1 MRAQG
6 AAESLK
12 TGEPVVFET
21 GEQEKT
27 GEPLDDGF
35 KTGEQETAGGQETGM
50 QTGAGIDT
58 VTGNPEVV
66 LPPDSETDEPLPYLG
81 DEEEKRE
88 ETGQTGQTS
97 TSEESDDGRCPS
109 VEALVKE
116 AFEKGRKAGREESRR
131 QAETDCAAAY
141 LRGRNEAI
149 ENKIRRENKV
159 QLNNDAAADNEP
171 GIEAI
176 FKFRSHV
183 W

>member
-1 MRAQG
+1 
-6 AAESLK
+6 
-12 TGEPVVFET
+12 
-21 GEQEKT
+21 
-27 GEPLDDGF
+27 
-35 KTGEQETAGGQETGM
+35 M

-81 DEEEKRE
+81 DDEEESDESDESE
-88 ETGQTGQTS
+88 ES
-97 TSEESDDGRCPS
+97 DESDESDDGRRPS

-116 AFEKGRKAGREESRR
+116 AFEKGRKAGKEESRR

-159 QLNNDAAADNEP
+159 QLNNDSAADNEP

>member
-1 MRAQG
+1 MKRFKMRAQG

-35 KTGEQETAGGQETGM
+35 KTGEQEAAGGQEAGM

-81 DEEEKRE
+81 DDEEE
-88 ETGQTGQTS
+88 S
-97 TSEESDDGRCPS
+97 DESDDGRRPS

-116 AFEKGRKAGREESRR
+116 AFEKGRKAGKEESRR

-159 QLNNDAAADNEP
+159 QLNNDSAADNEP